1 MLTIAAVTFAAIFI
15 VELPDKTFFAA
26 LMLATRYK
34 ALNVWIGVSAAFAV
48 QTVVAV
54 ALGSIIAKLPSHWV
68 HVVAGVGFA
77 VGAIMLL
84 REGLSSRAGSDDDEG
99 AEYAEKA
106 KPVSGARQILASFL
120 ILFVAEWGDLS
131 QILTAVFVSR
141 YHQPGH
147 FSHEIAVFVGALAA
161 LVTVSGLA
169 VLLGKQML
177 RFLRLHILHFTGAT
191 LCAVLATWTLATAF

>member
-1 MLTIAAVTFAAIFI
+1 MLTIAAVTFAAIFV

-26 LMLATRYK
+26 LMLATRYR
-34 ALNVWIGVSAAFAV
+34 ALNVWVGVSSAFAV

-54 ALGSIIAKLPSHWV
+54 ALGSVIGKLPSHWV
-68 HVVAGVGFA
+68 HLVAALGFA
-77 VGAIMLL
+77 VGAIILL
-84 REGLSSRAGSDDDEG
+84 REGLSSRKGSDDDTGE
-99 AEYAEKA
+99 EYAEKA
-106 KPVSGARQILASFL
+106 KPVSGPRQIGASFL

-131 QILTAVFVSR
+131 QILTAIFVSR

-147 FSHEIAVFVGALAA
+147 FSHEIAVFVGALGA

-177 RFLRLHILHFTGAT
+177 RFLRLHVLHFTGAA
-191 LCAVLATWTLATAF
+191 LCTGLAIWTLVSTL